1 MPKED
6 DSGSNLTNAKLR
18 SLPQRPREGETYH
31 ISGISRT
38 QAQTTALQKPEA
50 AALAKVLRRFKRNTR
65 RCRKILSRNT
75 PTFQACC
82 DNKQRGLAKMTDG
95 INNHI
100 NEIFDRISLE
110 QIRAFILTGVKSNH
124 QHLKDEQYSLRLK
137 NASDPIYNR
146 INSLYANDRGE
157 REEAT
162 DEITEAVSA
171 FQEVYMDIGMKAG
184 ARLLY
189 QLMVEDERGV
199 SH

>member
-1 MPKED
+1 
-6 DSGSNLTNAKLR
+6 
-18 SLPQRPREGETYH
+18 
-31 ISGISRT
+31 
-38 QAQTTALQKPEA
+38 
-50 AALAKVLRRFKRNTR
+50 
-65 RCRKILSRNT
+65 
-75 PTFQACC
+75 
-82 DNKQRGLAKMTDG
+82 MTDG